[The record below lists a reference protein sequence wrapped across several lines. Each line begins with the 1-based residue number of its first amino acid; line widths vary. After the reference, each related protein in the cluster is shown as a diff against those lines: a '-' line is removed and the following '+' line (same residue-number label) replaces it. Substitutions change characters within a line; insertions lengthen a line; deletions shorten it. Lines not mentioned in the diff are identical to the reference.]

1 MKQAATAIVRRLVE
15 AGHEAVFAGGCVRDM
30 LRGVP
35 PKDYDIATSATPE
48 QVLALFPHS
57 HAVGVAFGVI
67 VVHREGYHFEVAT
80 FRRDGGYSDGRR
92 PDSVEFT
99 SAEEDA
105 KRRDFTVNG
114 LFLDPMTGNVLDF
127 VGGRTDLE
135 RRILRAIGDPRER
148 FAEDHLRLLRAVR
161 FSTVLEFPIEEQTW
175 RAVCDLAPTIKTVSA
190 ERIREELVKILLHPN
205 RVRGFDLLVESGLMH
220 EVLPEILVL
229 KGCEQPPQW
238 HPEGD
243 VFVHTRIML
252 GLLPDEVS
260 LPLVLSVLFHDIA
273 KPATFT
279 RDDTGRIRFNGH
291 DQLGATMTEGI
302 LRRLKFPN
310 EVIEPT
316 VIAVE
321 NHMMFKD
328 VQKMRVSK
336 LKRFIARPT
345 FEDEMELHRVD
356 CMSSNGLTD
365 NYDYL
370 RAKQEE
376 FAVEQQPLI
385 PPPLVSGHDLITM
398 GHSPGPR
405 FKELLTAVQN
415 LQLEGAITTRE
426 QALDWLQQHAMDRNV
441 PEAAS

>member
-1 MKQAATAIVRRLVE
+1 MKEAATAIVRRLVE

-48 QVLALFPHS
+48 EVLGLFPHS
-57 HAVGVAFGVI
+57 HAVGAAFGVI
-67 VVHREGYHFEVAT
+67 VVHRNGHHFEVAT

-114 LFLDPMTGNVLDF
+114 LFLDPMTGKVLDF
-127 VGGRTDLE
+127 VGGRADLE
-135 RRILRAIGDPRER
+135 SKILRAIGNAHAR

-161 FSTVLEFPIEEQTW
+161 FSTVLGFPIEEQTW
-175 RAVCDLAPTIKTVSA
+175 SAVCELAPTIQSVSA
-190 ERIREELVKILLHPN
+190 ERIREELVKIFLHPN

-252 GLLPDEVS
+252 ELLPEDVS

-279 RDDTGRIRFNGH
+279 RDETGRIRFNGH

-310 EVIEPT
+310 DVIEPT
-316 VIAVE
+316 VVAVE

-356 CMSSNGLTD
+356 CMSSNGLKD

-370 RAKQEE
+370 RAKQVE
-376 FAVEQQPLI
+376 FAHEHQPLI
-385 PPPLVSGHDLITM
+385 PPPLASGHDLITM
-398 GHSPGPR
+398 GHAPGPR

-426 QALDWLQQHAMDRNV
+426 QALAWLQQHALDRNT
-441 PEAAS
+441 PDAAL

>member
-1 MKQAATAIVRRLVE
+1 MLSSATAIVRKLVE
-15 AGHEAVFAGGCVRDM
+15 AGHQAVFAGGCVRDM
-30 LRGVP
+30 LRGVS

-48 QVLALFPHS
+48 VVQTLFPHT
-57 HAVGVAFGVI
+57 HAVGAAFGVI
-67 VVHREGYHFEVAT
+67 VVHRDGHNFEVAT

-114 LFLDPMTGNVLDF
+114 LFFDPIKSEVLDF
-127 VGGRTDLE
+127 VGGREDLT
-135 RRILRAIGDPRER
+135 RNILRAIGDAHAR
-148 FAEDHLRLLRAVR
+148 FDEDHLRLLRAVR
-161 FSTVLEFPIEEQTW
+161 FATVLGFPVEERTW
-175 RAVCDLAPTIKTVSA
+175 TAVRELAPTIKTVSA
-190 ERIREELVKILLHPN
+190 ERIREELVRIFLHAN
-205 RVRGFDLLVESGLMH
+205 RVHGFDLLVESGLMH

-252 GLLPDEVS
+252 ELLPAEVS

-279 RDDTGRIRFNGH
+279 RDETGRIRFNGH
-291 DQLGATMTEGI
+291 DQLGARMTEGI

-310 EVIEPT
+310 DVIEPT
-316 VIAVE
+316 VVAVA

-328 VQKMRVSK
+328 VQKMRVSR
-336 LKRFIARPT
+336 LKRFMARPT

-356 CMSSNGLTD
+356 CMSSNGLAD

-376 FAVEQQPLI
+376 FTHEPQPLI
-385 PPPLVSGHDLITM
+385 PQPLVTGHDLIAM
-398 GHSPGPR
+398 GHEPGPR
-405 FKELLTAVQN
+405 FRELLTAVQN
-415 LQLEGAITTRE
+415 QQLEGILTTRE
-426 QALDWLQQHAMDRNV
+426 QALEWLKAHALDRSA
-441 PEAAS
+441 ED